1 MDAIDRFLHALGAI
15 EPEALRR
22 LAAHLP
28 HHRAVFEGL
37 ADALVHD
44 PVEGGR
50 ADPLARAH
58 RLKPALERAAA
69 SVELLSRSLVETERR
84 VRADESLRTRLRA
97 MLRPFVEGAADHE
110 RLFTLLS
117 QAELRLADDAPWE
130 AARRTQAAATALVEA
145 LAACFA
151 DPPRDIS
158 PEALTRR
165 HAALVA
171 VDAELRTAPDRL
183 GEVLT
188 LLERA
193 RAQAEAVDHGLRG
206 PLALATARL
215 RAALD
220 PADGSRAAWQQTF
233 DRAVDADDL
242 EVALEA
248 GRRVQADALGQGEHR
263 RAGRIA
269 HDIAA
274 LAQRTGATE
283 VGVVARLEQALAG
296 AREASGA
303 DDARH
308 LAEQA
313 LEAAEAVG
321 GPVLAQGRLMA
332 GQLFDHLGDRAR
344 ARALFRAALAQG
356 EVPGA
361 VPPAI
366 VGRAACELGRSLHAE
381 GRDAAARAP
390 LERALAFALRSGDVR
405 LQDAALGALLTTF
418 EAPPAAAARELLR
431 VRPSD
436 PALRA
441 ALARRFGDA
450 EVTRWSA

>member
-1 MDAIDRFLHALGAI
+1 MDVIDRFLHALEAI

-22 LAAHLP
+22 LAGHLP
-28 HHRAVFEGL
+28 HHRAIFEGL
-37 ADALVHD
+37 ADALAQSTAGDGLV
-44 PVEGGR
+44 
-50 ADPLARAH
+50 DPLALAR
-58 RLKPALERAAA
+58 RLAAALERAAA
-69 SVELLSRSLVETERR
+69 SVDLLSQSLVESERR
-84 VRADESLRTRLRA
+84 LRADESLRTQLRA

-117 QAELRLADDAPWE
+117 EAEGRLADDAPWE
-130 AARRTQAAATALVEA
+130 AARRTQGAATALIEA
-145 LAACFA
+145 LSACLA
-151 DPPRDIS
+151 DPPREVH
-158 PEALTRR
+158 PETLIRR
-165 HAALVA
+165 HAELVA

-193 RAQAEAVDHGLRG
+193 RAQAEAVEHGLRG

-274 LAQRTGATE
+274 LAHRTGATE
-283 VGVVARLEQALAG
+283 VGVIARLEQALAA
-296 AREASGA
+296 AREPSGA
-303 DDARH
+303 DDARR
-308 LAEQA
+308 LADQA
-313 LEAAEAVG
+313 LDAAEAVG
-321 GPVLAQGRLMA
+321 GPVLAQSRLMA
-332 GQLFDHLGDRAR
+332 GQLFEHLGERAR
-344 ARALFRAALAQG
+344 ARALFRSTLAQSD
-356 EVPGA
+356 VPGA

-381 GRDAAARAP
+381 GRPDAARGH
-390 LERALAFALRSGDVR
+390 LERALDLGLRSGDVR
-405 LQDAALGALLTTF
+405 LQDAALGALLATV

-431 VRPSD
+431 AHAND

-441 ALARRFGDA
+441 ALGRRFG
-450 EVTRWSA
+450 EVAVARWPA